1 MTKTHQSG
9 YSGKIYKHNTSHL
22 WQTHSQYNTKWW
34 KAESF
39 LAKAGTRQGCTHSSI
54 LLNTELELLVTAI
67 RQGKEIKHI
76 QIRRE
81 EVKLSFYADNMI
93 LYTEN
98 PRLYKNY

>member
-1 MTKTHQSG
+1 MTKTHHSG
-9 YSGKIYKHNTSHL
+9 YSGKIDQHNKSHL
-22 WQTHSQYNTKWW
+22 WQTHSQYYIKWW
-34 KAESF
+34 NAESF

-54 LLNTELELLVTAI
+54 LLNIELELLVTAI

-76 QIRRE
+76 QIGRE